1 MSSQEHESA
10 VPAAAPPSLDEG
22 PAIASPGTV
31 PPSSDMASLPPLDDE
46 EWDPKAL
53 LDALVS
59 DIAFVATL
67 ATSSANGPAAAPN
80 SQPKR
85 TKRSTRPKRNYDPN
99 KARTEK
105 LCELRRL
112 RAEADGLEL
121 KLQKLQTNRSAVSC
135 PLEHENGH
143 PSNVELPKVWQDICA
158 RQLERRLKVEL
169 ENSRLRDKCRAQ
181 FKLAKSVE
189 KLLFR
194 RLSLQNSESET
205 GKHVRRVEI
214 PAGFIQHVAERI
226 FDELAAGVDVSY
238 REVERV
244 LETNCPVPG
253 GIETHWPLIREG
265 VSMELYDRRTLP
277 FDLHAVGDAWWRRW
291 HNYRGQRSDE
301 TVGDDVVRERY
312 GLEMVD
318 VKTGRC
324 ATFYVQQV
332 LRRYVE
338 SNRVVI
344 VWHSYFEPFTFDEE
358 LVRGM
363 HFLLKGYVLMKP
375 QSSDGANADGEA
387 VTRVLTCY
395 HLTPLISDPEIRQD
409 ASTIALTKFMT
420 SATSANI
427 STSNE
432 MMENILVDQALQKCC

>member
-1 MSSQEHESA
+1 M
-10 VPAAAPPSLDEG
+10 
-22 PAIASPGTV
+22 
-31 PPSSDMASLPPLDDE
+31 
-46 EWDPKAL
+46 
-53 LDALVS
+53 
-59 DIAFVATL
+59 
-67 ATSSANGPAAAPN
+67 
-80 SQPKR
+80 
-85 TKRSTRPKRNYDPN
+85 
-99 KARTEK
+99 
-105 LCELRRL
+105 
-112 RAEADGLEL
+112 
-121 KLQKLQTNRSAVSC
+121 
-135 PLEHENGH
+135 
-143 PSNVELPKVWQDICA
+143 PKVWQDICA

-214 PAGFIQHVAERI
+214 PAGFIQHVAARI

-253 GIETHWPLIREG
+253 GIETHWPLLREG
-265 VSMELYDRRTLP
+265 LSMELYDKRTLP

-332 LRRYVE
+332 MRRYVE

-344 VWHSYFEPFTFDEE
+344 VWDSYIEPFTFDEE

-363 HFLLKGYVLMKP
+363 HLLLKGYVLMKP

-395 HLTPLISDPEIRQD
+395 HLAPLISDPEIRQD
-409 ASTIALTKFMT
+409 ASTIALTKFMAGAA
-420 SATSANI
+420 SAHILTI
-427 STSNE
+427 NE
-432 MMENILVDQALQKCC
+432 MMENMLVDQALQKCC

>member
-1 MSSQEHESA
+1 
-10 VPAAAPPSLDEG
+10 
-22 PAIASPGTV
+22 
-31 PPSSDMASLPPLDDE
+31 MASLPPLDDD
-46 EWDPKAL
+46 EWDPEAL
-53 LDALVS
+53 LDALVC
-59 DIAFVATL
+59 DIAFLGTI
-67 ATSSANGPAAAPN
+67 ATSSVNGSAATPN

-85 TKRSTRPKRNYDPN
+85 TKRNTRPKRNYDPN
-99 KARTEK
+99 KARSKK

-112 RAEADGLEL
+112 RAEVDDLEL
-121 KLQKLQTNRSAVSC
+121 KLQQLQTNRSAVSC

-181 FKLAKSVE
+181 IKLAKSVE
-189 KLLFR
+189 KLLFRR

-214 PAGFIQHVAERI
+214 PAGFIQHAAARI
-226 FDELAAGVDVSY
+226 FDELAVGVDVSY

-253 GIETHWPLIREG
+253 GIETHWPLLREG

-291 HNYRGQRSDE
+291 HNYRGRRSDE
-301 TVGDDVVRERY
+301 TGGDDMVRERY

-318 VKTGRC
+318 AKTGRC

-332 LRRYVE
+332 MR
-338 SNRVVI
+338 
-344 VWHSYFEPFTFDEE
+344 
-358 LVRGM
+358 
-363 HFLLKGYVLMKP
+363 
-375 QSSDGANADGEA
+375 
-387 VTRVLTCY
+387 
-395 HLTPLISDPEIRQD
+395 TPLISDPEIRQD
-409 ASTIALTKFMT
+409 ASTIALTNFMA
-420 SATSANI
+420 SAASAHI
-427 STSNE
+427 LTINE
-432 MMENILVDQALQKCC
+432 MMENMLVDQALQKCC

>member
-1 MSSQEHESA
+1 
-10 VPAAAPPSLDEG
+10 
-22 PAIASPGTV
+22 
-31 PPSSDMASLPPLDDE
+31 MASLPPLDDD
-46 EWDPKAL
+46 EWDPEPL

-59 DIAFVATL
+59 DIAFVGTV
-67 ATSSANGPAAAPN
+67 ATSSVNGPAAAPN
-80 SQPKR
+80 SRSKR

-99 KARTEK
+99 RARSKK
-105 LCELRRL
+105 LQELRRL
-112 RAEADGLEL
+112 RAEVDDLEL
-121 KLQKLQTNRSAVSC
+121 KLQQLQTNHSAVSS

-143 PSNVELPKVWQDICA
+143 PSNVELRKVWQDICA

-205 GKHVRRVEI
+205 GKHVCRVEI
-214 PAGFIQHVAERI
+214 PAGFIQHVAARI
-226 FDELAAGVDVSY
+226 FDELAASIDVSY

-244 LETNCPVPG
+244 LETNCPVPL
-253 GIETHWPLIREG
+253 GIETRWPLLREG
-265 VSMELYDRRTLP
+265 LSIEMYDKRRALP

-291 HNYRGQRSDE
+291 HNYRGRRSDE
-301 TVGDDVVRERY
+301 TGGDDVVRERY

-318 VKTGRC
+318 AKTGRC

-338 SNRVVI
+338 SNRVVM
-344 VWHSYFEPFTFDEE
+344 VWDSCIEPSTFNEE

-363 HFLLKGYVLMKP
+363 HFLLKGYVLIKP

-395 HLTPLISDPEIRQD
+395 HLTPIISDPEIQQD
-409 ASTIALTKFMT
+409 AKTLALTKLVV

-432 MMENILVDQALQKCC
+432 MMENMLVDQALQKRC